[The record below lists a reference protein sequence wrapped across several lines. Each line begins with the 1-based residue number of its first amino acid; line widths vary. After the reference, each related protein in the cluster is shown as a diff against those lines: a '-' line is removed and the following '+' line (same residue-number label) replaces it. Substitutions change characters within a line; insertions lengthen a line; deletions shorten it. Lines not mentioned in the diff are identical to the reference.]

1 MSWKVRDL
9 GAAYLGGSGSVFH
22 EADVKLLHVLQHSY
36 VFIGPR
42 GPAFNLT
49 HVIDCRPQLLTTWGM
64 PDVKV
69 DSPQSEWSE
78 KERVCKVTKK
88 KPAVFFMT
96 SLRRDTPSL
105 LPPSTVNTD
114 QVWQSVG
121 GDYPRTWGDYT
132 GGTAC
137 QGPPW
142 RLITTVLVVK
152 KTALSNE
159 GNLRSCVYV
168 GIVVLS
174 SYTGTIYKD
183 VCKEK
188 KDHKGIKTTLEA
200 ETVITP
206 YTQGPRGGRGCW
218 NFEGERIMDSR
229 PTLREA
235 DVRRH
240 GQPCAWTCRELTA
253 TTFL

>member
-1 MSWKVRDL
+1 M
-9 GAAYLGGSGSVFH
+9 
-22 EADVKLLHVLQHSY
+22 
-36 VFIGPR
+36 
-42 GPAFNLT
+42 
-49 HVIDCRPQLLTTWGM
+49 
-64 PDVKV
+64 
-69 DSPQSEWSE
+69 
-78 KERVCKVTKK
+78 
-88 KPAVFFMT
+88 
-96 SLRRDTPSL
+96 
-105 LPPSTVNTD
+105 
-114 QVWQSVG
+114 
-121 GDYPRTWGDYT
+121 
-132 GGTAC
+132 
-137 QGPPW
+137 
-142 RLITTVLVVK
+142 LVVK

-235 DVRRH
+235 ELFCQATWPAMCLDMRGADCYHLSLAMHSMTSH
-240 GQPCAWTCRELTA
+240 G
-253 TTFL
+253 

>member
-1 MSWKVRDL
+1 MRPMWSCCMCHNTLTFSLGLEDL
-9 GAAYLGGSGSVFH
+9 LSIS
-22 EADVKLLHVLQHSY
+22 
-36 VFIGPR
+36 
-42 GPAFNLT
+42 LT
-49 HVIDCRPQLLTTWGM
+49 WLTAGL
-64 PDVKV
+64 
-69 DSPQSEWSE
+69 S
-78 KERVCKVTKK
+78 
-88 KPAVFFMT
+88 
-96 SLRRDTPSL
+96 SLRRGECLMWRLTHPKVNDQKKRVCAKWPRRKLQCCSWPVSEETRHHFCHL
-105 LPPSTVNTD
+105 LQLTQTKSD
-114 QVWQSVG
+114 KVWE
-121 GDYPRTWGDYT
+121 
-132 GGTAC
+132 GTT
-137 QGPPW
+137 QGHEGIHRRHRLSGPPW

-159 GNLRSCVYV
+159 GNLRSCVCV
-168 GIVVLS
+168 WIVVLS